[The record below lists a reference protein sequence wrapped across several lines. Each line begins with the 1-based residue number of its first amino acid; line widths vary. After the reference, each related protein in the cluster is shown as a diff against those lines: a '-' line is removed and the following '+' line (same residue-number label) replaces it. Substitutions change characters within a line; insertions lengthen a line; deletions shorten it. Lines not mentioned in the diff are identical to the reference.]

1 MRNWTIFHGE
11 VRKGK
16 GDGDHDDGER
26 LVDER
31 GRRDTV
37 VYKGVPGPVHI
48 YEVMVRPRWEK
59 EREKE
64 RKEVKNNRG
73 RPVKSLCNGTPEMT
87 QGRSQSFLLSIIYCF
102 VCS

>member
-1 MRNWTIFHGE
+1 MNA
-11 VRKGK
+11 V
-16 GDGDHDDGER
+16 
-26 LVDER
+26 
-31 GRRDTV
+31 
-37 VYKGVPGPVHI
+37 GVIRWYTRECPVPSHI

-64 RKEVKNNRG
+64 RKEVKKITG
-73 RPVKSLCNGTPEMT
+73 EDQSKVYAMEPLKLT